1 MKELVTLSKA
11 SKILGVTT
19 NTLRN
24 WDEAGKIQTVRTSG
38 NHRRIPIEELEKLR
52 GKETN
57 TRIVSIVYCRC
68 STRKQE
74 ENLER
79 QVGRLLEHC
88 AKNDW
93 KPELY
98 KDIGSGLNENRRQ
111 FKKMLKRIADD
122 DVARVVI
129 EYKDRIARYGFET
142 FKLYCESYGVE
153 VVILKD
159 SEKKEFE
166 EEMVE
171 DIIALIASYSA
182 KLYGRR
188 GGRNK
193 KESND

>member
-1 MKELVTLSKA
+1 MSKA

-19 NTLRN
+19 KTLRN

-38 NHRRIPIEELEKLR
+38 NHRRIPIEELEKFR
-52 GKETN
+52 GKDTN
-57 TRIVSIVYCRC
+57 TRTITIVYARC
-68 STRKQE
+68 STHKQE

-88 AKNDW
+88 VTNDW

-111 FKKMLKRIADD
+111 FKKMLKRIAED

-142 FKLYCESYGVE
+142 FKSYCESYGVE
-153 VVILKD
+153 VVVLKD
-159 SEKKEFE
+159 AEKKEFE

-171 DIIALIASYSA
+171 DIIALITSYSA
-182 KLYGRR
+182 RIYGKR
-188 GGRNK
+188 GGRK
-193 KESND
+193 KND